1 MKKAK
6 ISFDLH
12 TNLFE
17 QNKCLASS
25 TQLEKLVPYIPS
37 NIYGGNRLSR
47 RPMPREMYTSLVL
60 DLMFIDSRLQVMFTS
75 LQDLNTW
82 NTFPGSE

>member
-1 MKKAK
+1 MKTAN
-6 ISFDLH
+6 ISLDLH

-25 TQLEKLVPYIPS
+25 TQWEKLVPYIPS
-37 NIYGGNRLSR
+37 NVYGGNRLSP
-47 RPMPREMYTSLVL
+47 RPMPRQMYTSLVL
-60 DLMFIDSRLQVMFTS
+60 DLMFIDSRLQVMVTS